1 MTEQGE
7 RDTTSVDRRYVAT
20 LAGIA
25 VVLLV
30 VGLFT
35 RRWLEPTETP
45 STVAPP
51 SQATAMQQLS
61 MEGQLRRTA
70 TFLAERVAVVTPYV
84 AYVPA
89 SGSSGVRWTRDT
101 VLTSDS
107 ASVVRAVVASTS
119 DSTLRLATV
128 GPDSVRRDW
137 LLIVARDSA
146 DHVLSTTSLAGGR
159 SSVSCGGRSVET
171 YVLGA
176 PLDERFAGGGI
187 FNVSGELLGM
197 AAWCG
202 GRVRAV
208 PALELRRLLATPDTA
223 AIVTDSSAAARDSLA
238 ARRDTTPR
246 RRR

>member
-1 MTEQGE
+1 MTGQDE
-7 RDTTSVDRRYVAT
+7 RDRAAVNRRYVAT

-25 VVLLV
+25 VVLLII
-30 VGLFT
+30 GLFT
-35 RRWLEPTETP
+35 RRWLEPTKTP
-45 STVAPP
+45 NTAAPP

-70 TFLAERVAVVTPYV
+70 SFLNERVTEMTPLVVF
-84 AYVPA
+84 VPA
-89 SGSSGVRWTRDT
+89 FGSSGVRWTRDT
-101 VLTSDS
+101 LLTSDS
-107 ASVVRAVVASTS
+107 TSIVRVVVASTP
-119 DSTLRLATV
+119 DSTLRVATIA
-128 GPDSVRRDW
+128 PDSVRRDW

-146 DHVLSTTSLAGGR
+146 DRVLSTTSLAGGR
-159 SSVSCGGRSVET
+159 SSVDCGGVSVET

-187 FNVSGELLGM
+187 FNVSGEMLGM

-223 AIVTDSSAAARDSLA
+223 TALTDTSAASDSLA
-238 ARRDTTPR
+238 AASDTTPR
-246 RRR
+246 RRQ